1 MSIEEAI
8 KKHQDRLLSN
18 PNVSRLG
25 VGEEEGEEVILVFV
39 KKSGKVSDIDLR
51 ESIPRMIDG
60 FRTVVRKELK
70 LG

>member
-39 KKSGKVSDIDLR
+39 KKSGNLSDIDLR
-51 ESIPRMIDG
+51 ESIPRMIDE